1 MNGGI
6 KVQDN
11 DANKSSEEKTG
22 ELKKKYI
29 SKRYTKNLISIY
41 KNLFD
46 IHQPINLYIQKVLL
60 YNQKYTTNNL
70 RQHIT

>member
-46 IHQPINLYIQKVLL
+46 IH
-60 YNQKYTTNNL
+60 
-70 RQHIT
+70 